1 MVQGGSL
8 KTLVEHVTEAGVPRH
23 VALIMDGN
31 GRWAA
36 ARGLP
41 RAAGHRAG
49 AEAAERLVRFV
60 GRRLG
65 IEYLTL
71 FAFSTENWSRPPAEI
86 EDLME
91 LLRHFI
97 DEKISEFVDAG
108 IRLRVIG
115 KIAGLPPT
123 LAQTVED
130 AIRRTEAG
138 KKLHL
143 TIALNYGS
151 RQEIARACFQ
161 IGRELAAGTL
171 APADIDEEVLAS
183 RLYTNEIPDP
193 DLIIRTSGETRLS
206 NFLLWQAAY
215 AELHFTKTCW
225 PAFTPA
231 EFVRILSAFQDC
243 ERRFGGLREEKPE

>member
-1 MVQGGSL
+1 L
-8 KTLVEHVTEAGVPRH
+8 KTLVERVVEAGLPRH

-36 ARGLP
+36 ARDLP
-41 RAAGHRAG
+41 RSAGHRAG

-71 FAFSTENWSRPPAEI
+71 FAFSTENWSRPPSEI
-86 EDLME
+86 DDLMD

-97 DEKISEFVDAG
+97 DEKIDEFVDAG

-115 KIAGLPPT
+115 EIDGLPPK
-123 LAQTVED
+123 LAETVRE
-130 AIRRTEAG
+130 AIDRTEAG
-138 KKLHL
+138 EKLHL
-143 TIALNYGS
+143 TIALNYGG
-151 RQEIARACFQ
+151 RQDLVRACREIAD
-161 IGRELAAGTL
+161 GLAAGSL
-171 APADIDEEVLAS
+171 RPGDIDEAAVSS
-183 RLYTNEIPDP
+183 RLHTAEIPDP

-215 AELHFTKTCW
+215 AELQFTKTYW
-225 PAFTPA
+225 PGFTPA
-231 EFVRILSAFQDC
+231 EFVRILASFQDG
-243 ERRFGGLREEKPE
+243 ERRYGGLGEKGTK

>member
-1 MVQGGSL
+1 MVRGGSL
-8 KTLVEHVTEAGVPRH
+8 KTLVERVVEAGVPRH

-36 ARGLP
+36 ARDLP

-49 AEAAERLVRFV
+49 AEAAERLIRFV

-71 FAFSTENWSRPPAEI
+71 FAFSMENWSRPPTEI
-86 EDLME
+86 DDLMG

-97 DEKISEFVDAG
+97 DEKIEEFVDAG
-108 IRLRVIG
+108 IRFRVIG
-115 KIAGLPPT
+115 EIDGLPAS
-123 LAQTVED
+123 LAETVRD

-138 KKLHL
+138 EKLHL

-151 RQEIARACFQ
+151 RQEIVRACRE
-161 IGRELAAGTL
+161 IGRELAAGDL
-171 APADIDEEVLAS
+171 AADAIAEKVVADH
-183 RLYTNEIPDP
+183 LYTTEIPDP

-215 AELHFTKTCW
+215 SELHFTKTCW
-225 PAFTPA
+225 PGFTPA
-231 EFVRILSAFQDC
+231 EFVQILATFQGC
-243 ERRFGGLREEKPE
+243 ERRFGGLGGEKAQ

>member
-1 MVQGGSL
+1 M
-8 KTLVEHVTEAGVPRH
+8 KTLVERVTEAGVPRH

-71 FAFSTENWSRPPAEI
+71 FAFSMENWSRPPAEI
-86 EDLME
+86 DDLME

-97 DEKISEFVDAG
+97 DEKVGEFVDAG
-108 IRLRVIG
+108 IRIRVIG
-115 KIAGLPPT
+115 EIDGLPPR
-123 LAQTVED
+123 LAETVRD

-138 KKLHL
+138 EKLHL

-151 RQEIARACFQ
+151 RQEIVRACRE
-161 IGRELAAGTL
+161 IGCELAAGAL
-171 APADIDEEVLAS
+171 AQTDIDEEVVAN
-183 RLYTNEIPDP
+183 RLYTTEIPDP
-193 DLIIRTSGETRLS
+193 DLVIRTSGETRLS

-225 PAFTPA
+225 PGFTPA
-231 EFVRILSAFQDC
+231 EFVRILAAFQGC
-243 ERRFGGLREEKPE
+243 ERRFGGLGEEKAE

>member
-1 MVQGGSL
+1 M
-8 KTLVEHVTEAGVPRH
+8 KTLVERVIEAGVPRH

-60 GRRLG
+60 GRWLG

-71 FAFSTENWSRPPAEI
+71 YAFSTENWSRPPAEI
-86 EDLME
+86 DDLME

-97 DEKISEFVDAG
+97 DEKVDEFVDAG
-108 IRLRVIG
+108 IRLRMIG
-115 KIAGLPPT
+115 EIDGLPAR
-123 LAQTVED
+123 LAETVRD
-130 AIRRTEAG
+130 AIRRTEVG
-138 KKLHL
+138 EKLHV

-151 RQEIARACFQ
+151 RQEIVRACRE
-161 IGRELAAGTL
+161 IGRELTAGAL
-171 APADIDEEVLAS
+171 AQTDIDEEVVAN
-183 RLYTNEIPDP
+183 RLYTAEIPDP
-193 DLIIRTSGETRLS
+193 DLIVRTSGEARLS

-215 AELHFTKTCW
+215 AELHFTKTYW
-225 PAFTPA
+225 PGFTPG
-231 EFVRILSAFQDC
+231 EFVQILAGFQER
-243 ERRFGGLREEKPE
+243 ERRFGGGTEEGAE

>member
-1 MVQGGSL
+1 MVRGGSL
-8 KTLVEHVTEAGVPRH
+8 KTLVERVVEAGVPRH

-36 ARGLP
+36 GHGLP
-41 RAAGHRAG
+41 RSAGHRAG

-60 GRRLG
+60 GRKLG

-71 FAFSTENWSRPPAEI
+71 FAFSTENWTRPQEEI
-86 EDLME
+86 DDLMD

-97 DEKISEFVDAG
+97 DDKIGEFVDAG

-115 KIAGLPPT
+115 EVDELPPS
-123 LAQTVED
+123 LAATVRE

-138 KKLHL
+138 AKLHL
-143 TIALNYGS
+143 TIALNYGA
-151 RQEIARACFQ
+151 RQEIVRACRE
-161 IGRELAAGTL
+161 IGHALTAGTL
-171 APADIDEEVLAS
+171 TASDVNEEIVAKHLLTA
-183 RLYTNEIPDP
+183 EIPDP

-215 AELHFTKTCW
+215 AELHFTKTLW
-225 PAFTPA
+225 PGFTPA
-231 EFVRILSAFQDC
+231 ELVLTLAAFQER
-243 ERRFGGLREEKPE
+243 ERRFGGVGEESAT

>member
-1 MVQGGSL
+1 MVRGGLL
-8 KTLVEHVTEAGVPRH
+8 KTLVERVSEAGVPRH

-60 GRRLG
+60 GRRLR
-65 IEYLTL
+65 IEYLTM
-71 FAFSTENWSRPPAEI
+71 FAFSMENWSRPPAEI
-86 EDLME
+86 DDLME

-97 DEKISEFVDAG
+97 DEKIGEFIDAG
-108 IRLRVIG
+108 IRIRIIG
-115 KIAGLPPT
+115 EIDGLPPR
-123 LAQTVED
+123 LAETVRD
-130 AIRRTEAG
+130 AIRRTEVG
-138 KKLHL
+138 EKLHL

-151 RQEIARACFQ
+151 RQEIVRACRE
-161 IGRELAAGTL
+161 IGCELAAGTL
-171 APADIDEEVLAS
+171 TQTDIDEKVVAN
-183 RLYTNEIPDP
+183 RLYTTEIPDP
-193 DLIIRTSGETRLS
+193 DLVIRTSGETRLS

-225 PAFTPA
+225 PDFTPA
-231 EFVRILSAFQDC
+231 EFVQILAAFQDC
-243 ERRFGGLREEKPE
+243 ERRFGGLGEEKAE